1 VLLWLRL
8 TAMSSIAEPN
18 AFTSLLKEEA
28 GDAFLSP
35 TSLTRRCCTLDSMIG
50 KICPWFMQSD
60 LVKFRICLVMLQRY
74 VENDIN
80 TEENI
85 QKTTKKHLEKLGGQL
100 VVGESTLMK
109 LRNTEGHALQNL
121 KDKMGFKASK
131 QLE

>member
-1 VLLWLRL
+1 
-8 TAMSSIAEPN
+8 
-18 AFTSLLKEEA
+18 
-28 GDAFLSP
+28 
-35 TSLTRRCCTLDSMIG
+35 
-50 KICPWFMQSD
+50 MQSD